1 MQMMIITIS
10 RFNRIFF
17 FIFMQMNFIEKETIC
32 TIKPLGYKTTYP
44 SENYNTLTLA
54 EKFDVI
60 GENLLHN
67 KIILRKC

>member
-1 MQMMIITIS
+1 MKKPLKFWFNYYYRHIIQYIKPTK
-10 RFNRIFF
+10 
-17 FIFMQMNFIEKETIC
+17 KETIC